1 MKKLLLLVMALFV
14 ASVAVVA
21 QPKTSEKALWKQAK
35 KQAKTM
41 AKEGWKV
48 DGSQPM
54 ENCLYNHLFKLSD
67 PNYQEVVATVSG
79 STTVKTV
86 NQGKQ
91 WARNMA
97 NQSYA
102 KDAST
107 VVKGRI
113 TGESGA
119 GIDGAPSV
127 DNFYEA
133 YEALVYKSI
142 QGELKMS
149 FGVYRETKE
158 GTIEY
163 IGYYTVN
170 EEEAS
175 KARIKAMQNAMKE
188 SEFAR
193 KHAEEIG
200 KFVQAGFNE

>member
-1 MKKLLLLVMALFV
+1 MKKTLLLAMTLFF
-14 ASVAVVA
+14 ASVAVIA

-41 AKEGWKV
+41 TKQGWKV
-48 DGSQPM
+48 DGSQLM
-54 ENCLYNHLFKLSD
+54 ENCFFNHAMKLTD
-67 PNYQEVVATVSG
+67 EKNQEIVSTVSG
-79 STTVKTV
+79 NTTVRTV

-133 YEALVYKSI
+133 YEALVYKAI
-142 QGELKMS
+142 QGELKLS
-149 FGVYRETKE
+149 FGIYRETE
-158 GTIEY
+158 AGNIEY
-163 IGYYTVN
+163 IGYYIVN
-170 EEEAS
+170 EDEAS
-175 KARIKAMQNAMKE
+175 KARIHAMQNAMKE

>member
-54 ENCLYNHLFKLSD
+54 ENCLYNHLVKLSD

-79 STTVKTV
+79 STTVRTV

-113 TGESGA
+113 MGESGA

-200 KFVQAGFNE
+200 KFVQQGFDQ

>member
-54 ENCLYNHLFKLSD
+54 ENCLYNHLVKLSD

-133 YEALVYKSI
+133 YEALVYKAI

-149 FGVYRETKE
+149 FGIYRETEDGK
-158 GTIEY
+158 IEY
-163 IGYYTVN
+163 IGYYIVN
-170 EEEAS
+170 EDEAS
-175 KARIKAMQNAMKE
+175 KARIHAMQNAMKE